1 MKGPLASLLLT
12 LVALTAGVANAA
24 EPIVPNVDGELHV
37 TLKNAEYVKVQVNGQ
52 DYENIEFEK
61 NGKVVLI
68 KGLALSLEH
77 NSIVLLPQ
85 DTALKQAEL
94 EVVPKDFK
102 KKRKGREVY
111 LVATK
116 TIGFEKAATDAPPAP
131 EVPKTDPVA
140 PPPPQKDDL

>member
-1 MKGPLASLLLT
+1 MT

-24 EPIVPNVDGELHV
+24 EPAPIVDGELHV
-37 TLKNAEYVKVQVNGQ
+37 TMKNAEYVKVQVNGL

-68 KGLALSLEH
+68 KGLSLTLEH
-77 NSIVLLPQ
+77 NAIVLQPT
-85 DTALKQAEL
+85 DPALKQAEL

-111 LVATK
+111 LVAAK
-116 TIGFEKAATDAPPAP
+116 TIGFDKASTDVPPAP
-131 EVPKTDPVA
+131 EAPKPDPVA

>member
-1 MKGPLASLLLT
+1 MKLALSILMSLALAPSAFAEDPPL
-12 LVALTAGVANAA
+12 
-24 EPIVPNVDGELHV
+24 VDGELHV